1 MFRFMLQ
8 SRAVPLLHLLG
19 PVSAFSMPLHL
30 MGTRICAGFPS
41 PADDFIDDEIDL
53 TRILVANRPA
63 TFLWRVSGNSMIE
76 AGIHDGDV
84 VVVDRSMNPRHG
96 EVVVASI
103 RGEVSLKLYLNDGKP
118 RLAFANKDMP
128 AFAVSEE
135 DDVTVWGVVT
145 WTLHKPNKRCA
156 AKSSRWWTA
165 TASIAAVSASFSPS

>member
-1 MFRFMLQ
+1 MLRPP
-8 SRAVPLLHLLG
+8 SPHTLHFIGALGTVTLPL
-19 PVSAFSMPLHL
+19 PM
-30 MGTRICAGFPS
+30 MGSRICAGFPS

-84 VVVDRSMNPRHG
+84 VVVDRSMTPRHG

-103 RGEVSLKLYLNDGKP
+103 RGEVSLKLYQNNGKP

-128 AFAVSEE
+128 AFAVSED

-145 WTLHKPNKRCA
+145 WTLHKPNKR
-156 AKSSRWWTA
+156 
-165 TASIAAVSASFSPS
+165 

>member
-1 MFRFMLQ
+1 MFRCMLQ
-8 SRAVPLLHLLG
+8 SRATSLLHLLG

-53 TRILVANRPA
+53 TRILVSNRPA

-103 RGEVSLKLYLNDGKP
+103 RGEVSLKLYQNEGRP
-118 RLAFANKDMP
+118 SLAFANREMP
-128 AFAVSEE
+128 PLVISED

-145 WTLHKPNKRCA
+145 WTLHKPNKR
-156 AKSSRWWTA
+156 
-165 TASIAAVSASFSPS
+165 